1 MSYIIGNVE
10 VPDFSTALRLATRP
24 NLTKARP
31 ASSSARLAPAPLR
44 TVAPV
49 TMPSKTLAPAPV
61 KTLAPAP
68 AKTVIAPP
76 TVQVKPGTPDPSQAE
91 KKPISWAMVAL
102 FAGLAVGG
110 ALLFLSR
117 RK

>member
-1 MSYIIGNVE
+1 MSYVIGNVE

-24 NLTKARP
+24 DLTTARP
-31 ASSSARLAPAPLR
+31 ASSPARLAPAPLR

-49 TMPSKTLAPAPV
+49 TMPS

-76 TVQVKPGTPDPSQAE
+76 TVQVKPGTPDPSQVA
-91 KKPISWAMVAL
+91 KKPIPWAMVAL